1 MRKTINMSILTATA
15 LTASLFASGVSLAAA
30 PPLQVKRSV
39 TIKAPADKVWDTV
52 KNFNGLNTW
61 HPALASDEIVSG
73 TNNTVGAVRLLTLKG
88 GGTIKEKLLQFD
100 DTGHRFR
107 YSILEGVI
115 PVSHYTSSL
124 VVSSLG
130 KDKTLVTWS
139 GRFKRKNL
147 GDTPADNENDKAAT
161 DAITGVYQSGL
172 DNLKKM
178 LQSN

>member
-1 MRKTINMSILTATA
+1 MKKMTATVFA
-15 LTASLFASGVSLAAA
+15 MSLLASGFSAAA
-30 PPLQVKRSV
+30 ALPLQVKK
-39 TIKAPADKVWDTV
+39 TITIAAPADKVWEAA

-100 DTGHRFR
+100 ETGHRFR

-115 PVSHYTSSL
+115 PVSHYTSTF
-124 VVSSLG
+124 VVTSLG
-130 KDKTLVTWS
+130 KNKTLVTWS

-147 GDTPADNENDKAAT
+147 GDNPPDTESDKAAT
-161 DAITGVYQSGL
+161 DAISGVYQSGL

-178 LQSN
+178 VQAN